1 MVIQHIIVMISA
13 LCAATS
19 RAGWNDGYES
29 GSTLSFN
36 TITTT
41 EKTETTKS
49 YECNPCYW
57 SKYDLSTE
65 TYIYT
70 VIACID
76 PCKEVGS
83 NRSYSL
89 DVKYNNIWKSVSS
102 SFNKTSSIGYIKFN
116 GWSRKVTL
124 SSSKDYK
131 PDPPFYGTLQF
142 RLSYGTKNT
151 EFTMEYQDCTVKYM
165 GWETYNSKVTKET
178 TSASFKLKEA
188 HYNSDCPG
196 SVSYHPVLTQD

>member
-49 YECNPCYW
+49 YECNPCY
-57 SKYDLSTE
+57 SREISPSTNE
-65 TYIYT
+65 TIYT
-70 VIACID
+70 VVTCTN
-76 PCKEVGS
+76 PCSEVGS
-83 NRSYSL
+83 YRYYSL

-102 SFNKTSSIGYIKFN
+102 SFNKTSSIGYIKFS

-124 SSSKDYK
+124 SSHKDYK
-131 PDPPFYGTLQF
+131 PNPPFYGTLQF
-142 RLSYGTKNT
+142 RLSYGTANT

-178 TSASFKLKEA
+178 TEA
-188 HYNSDCPG
+188 IF
-196 SVSYHPVLTQD
+196 